1 MFKNVEIFRI
11 AQASAMHAG
20 ARQSVIAQNMANADT
35 PGYAA
40 NDIPAFQTHVRSG
53 EGEFALKATRG
64 SHIHGNTTPMSFDVV
79 KRSGALTDP
88 NGNSVSVE
96 TEMLHAVDVKRQH
109 DRAIAV
115 YKSAMT
121 MLRTSL
127 GR

>member
-1 MFKNVEIFRI
+1 MFKNLEIFRT

-40 NDIPAFQTHVRSG
+40 KDIPAFQTHVRSG
-53 EGEFALKATRG
+53 EPEFAFKATRG
-64 SHIHGNTTPMSFDVV
+64 SHMHGNMAPMSFVAV
-79 KRSGALTDP
+79 KRSGVSTDP
-88 NGNSVSVE
+88 NGNGVSVE